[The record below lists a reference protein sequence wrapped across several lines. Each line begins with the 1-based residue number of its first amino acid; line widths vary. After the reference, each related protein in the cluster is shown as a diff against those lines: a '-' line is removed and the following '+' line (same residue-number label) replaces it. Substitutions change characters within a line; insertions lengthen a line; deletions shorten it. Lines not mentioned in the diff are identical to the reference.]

1 MTPEAKQA
9 AADEIEDWLQHRDDP
24 LSEPRQSGRFVQQAI
39 DAATAK
45 WQGELNESAGVVLQG
60 MVEVQRLRNLETK
73 LREEL
78 EIKDELLNKIAGR
91 TGTKTKGIK

>member
-1 MTPEAKQA
+1 MTPAQQA

-45 WQGELNESAGVVLQG
+45 
-60 MVEVQRLRNLETK
+60 